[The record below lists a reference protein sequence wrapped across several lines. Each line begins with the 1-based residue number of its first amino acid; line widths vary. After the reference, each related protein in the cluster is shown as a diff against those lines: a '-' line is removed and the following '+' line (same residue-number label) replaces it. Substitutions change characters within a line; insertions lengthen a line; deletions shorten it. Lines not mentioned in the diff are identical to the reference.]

1 MSLNGILS
9 SALTSL
15 QTNTAAL
22 RVVSNNVANLNTQ
35 GYARRVV
42 NEQALT
48 VGGQLAGVDI
58 GDIQRVADQFL
69 AQETLSASAGSAQ
82 YGAQNDVFKQLNGL
96 LGQPGDG
103 SALTRKLDNIF
114 AALGT
119 AAMSPSS
126 SASSQGALNAFGDLA
141 STISNLSDSLSTL
154 QGQVDQQVTS
164 SIGSVNSLIQQIYHL
179 NQQVNTANAAGDT
192 SSGLLDERDLAVQN
206 LSQLIGVR
214 TATKANGEITVM
226 TQDGVNLV
234 GDTYAK
240 LSYAGGA
247 TNGTYGSI
255 AIDNI
260 DPVTGAATGPS
271 QSFDAHL
278 SSGKIKGLIDMR
290 DGALS
295 DLKQELGAFAQQT
308 ANAFNAQH
316 NANAAFPPPSEL
328 DGRATGLLS
337 SDALNFTGK
346 TTIAVA
352 DSNGDMVSRID
363 VDFGAGKLSVDGGAS
378 IGFGGT
384 IGGFVSA
391 LNSALGANGSA
402 SFANGAL
409 SLSAKTGNGV
419 VIQDN
424 ANTPSSRGGAGFSQF
439 FGLNDLFRTSSP
451 SILATGLSA
460 SDAGGFAAGGTM
472 AFTLKEA
479 NGAITKQANIT
490 LASGMSIGD
499 IVTAMNTAFGGAA
512 SFSLDSSGKL
522 SMSPANGRLDVTQD
536 TTARGTTGMSF
547 TQLFGLGVTQAS
559 APATNF
565 SVNPAITAAPQLLAF
580 GQPSIS
586 ATSVA
591 GDTIV
596 SHGDSR
602 GILALQNLSG
612 IRQSF
617 AAIGGL
623 GAQAATLNEFAG
635 SFYQDVS
642 TRSQAAASANTSQ
655 SDRLQEA
662 QARQSSDSGVNLDE
676 ELSNMMMYQQ
686 AYGAGARILTTVQQL
701 YDTLLQVA

>member
-1 MSLNGILS
+1 
-9 SALTSL
+9 
-15 QTNTAAL
+15 
-22 RVVSNNVANLNTQ
+22 
-35 GYARRVV
+35 
-42 NEQALT
+42 
-48 VGGQLAGVDI
+48 
-58 GDIQRVADQFL
+58 
-69 AQETLSASAGSAQ
+69 
-82 YGAQNDVFKQLNGL
+82 
-96 LGQPGDG
+96 
-103 SALTRKLDNIF
+103 
-114 AALGT
+114 
-119 AAMSPSS
+119 
-126 SASSQGALNAFGDLA
+126 
-141 STISNLSDSLSTL
+141 
-154 QGQVDQQVTS
+154 
-164 SIGSVNSLIQQIYHL
+164 
-179 NQQVNTANAAGDT
+179 
-192 SSGLLDERDLAVQN
+192 
-206 LSQLIGVR
+206 
-214 TATKANGEITVM
+214 
-226 TQDGVNLV
+226 
-234 GDTYAK
+234 
-240 LSYAGGA
+240 
-247 TNGTYGSI
+247 
-255 AIDNI
+255 
-260 DPVTGAATGPS
+260 
-271 QSFDAHL
+271 
-278 SSGKIKGLIDMR
+278 
-290 DGALS
+290 
-295 DLKQELGAFAQQT
+295 
-308 ANAFNAQH
+308 
-316 NANAAFPPPSEL
+316 
-328 DGRATGLLS
+328 
-337 SDALNFTGK
+337 
-346 TTIAVA
+346 
-352 DSNGDMVSRID
+352 
-363 VDFGAGKLSVDGGAS
+363 
-378 IGFGGT
+378 
-384 IGGFVSA
+384 
-391 LNSALGANGSA
+391 
-402 SFANGAL
+402 
-409 SLSAKTGNGV
+409 
-419 VIQDN
+419 
-424 ANTPSSRGGAGFSQF
+424 
-439 FGLNDLFRTSSP
+439 
-451 SILATGLSA
+451 
-460 SDAGGFAAGGTM
+460 M